1 MEAWW
6 DEKDDESHHLE
17 RKVLTNGSEL
27 ERENEIIFTAEEN
40 ETILAAERAIAERD
54 RIKQEKDKKN
64 KTFLVLAML
73 FYSLGYVVPLEVGGI
88 FSEAGRGFCMMYM
101 VAGTVCLYIQYLVS
115 IGKVSFGESTSE
127 IGHSGWDGS
136 DWD

>member
-40 ETILAAERAIAERD
+40 EIILAAERAIAERD

-64 KTFLVLAML
+64 KFFLGFAIFLYFMGIIM
-73 FYSLGYVVPLEVGGI
+73 SLDHEG
-88 FSEAGRGFCMMYM
+88 EARSMFLKIYF
-101 VAGTVCLYIQYLVS
+101 VAGTVCLFIQYLVS
-115 IGKVSFGESTSE
+115 IGKVGFGEGDSE
-127 IGHSGWDGS
+127 YSHSSWVGS
-136 DWD
+136 DYD

>member
-17 RKVLTNGSEL
+17 RKVSTNGSEL

-40 ETILAAERAIAERD
+40 EIILAAERAIAERD

-64 KTFLVLAML
+64 KFFLGFAIFLYFMGIIM
-73 FYSLGYVVPLEVGGI
+73 SLDHEG
-88 FSEAGRGFCMMYM
+88 EARSMFLKIYF
-101 VAGTVCLYIQYLVS
+101 VAGTVCLFIQYLVS
-115 IGKVSFGESTSE
+115 IGKVGFGEGTSE
-127 IGHSGWDGS
+127 YSHSSWDGS
-136 DWD
+136 DYD